1 MKHQRLQLGLFSNIV
16 FAIFFILLFV
26 IIYFFIIDARSSP
39 IKKEEKI
46 LEAVVGASSAPA
58 PAPAPA
64 PEPEPESVPKPEPN
78 TVPEQNCLLLSKDQ
92 CGSNKNCVYTDGT
105 CSYSNLV
112 VDMIVKSIDHMK
124 LL

>member
-16 FAIFFILLFV
+16 FATFFILLFA
-26 IIYFFIIDARSSP
+26 IIYFFIIDAKSPP

-64 PEPEPESVPKPEPN
+64 PAETEPSPKPEPK

-92 CGSNKNCVYTDGT
+92 CDSNKNCVYTDGT

-112 VDMIVKSIDHMK
+112 VDMIVKSIDYYK
-124 LL
+124 TS